1 VSRGDVE
8 WLTLRCLLR
17 GGVGKGKG
25 FGFNHKILIKV
36 QESSSSIMVTRKSM
50 VYKSPGK

>member
-1 VSRGDVE
+1 MSRGDVE
-8 WLTLRCLLR
+8 LLTLRCLLR